1 MGTENKRWSMQQH
14 ENFTKKLRKNMV
26 ADYKHWAV
34 ILNIQ
39 QYYVGRTLVWAKR
52 YEAHSEFD
60 LTDEEI
66 EEVLRIKRD
75 VKAAL
80 DATLKPD
87 MINTAFL
94 GNEVDHCHCHII
106 PRYHQVR
113 KVLAG
118 GDVFQD
124 QFFGK
129 HWYQDSA
136 KYFKTRQRPFEGVKA
151 ILTTAIA
158 NVRKQRK
165 RPLTTPKFTSAAI
178 EVVRNDAQALVQVID
193 LKSVKETKE
202 DTQKPKHCPTQE
214 LIGITIIRKYAHPY
228 QYKHKGIVRILL
240 TNIRLFDSH
249 SNTSAVD
256 LSIYVSISI
265 MSLF

>member
-1 MGTENKRWSMQQH
+1 MQQH

-214 LIGITIIRKYAHPY
+214 LIESIAHVDKAKLHHVEKTKNTHESVSPRTKLLGAI
-228 QYKHKGIVRILL
+228 QNPSKVRG
-240 TNIRLFDSH
+240 
-249 SNTSAVD
+249 
-256 LSIYVSISI
+256 
-265 MSLF
+265 